1 MKFTT
6 KTARITAVVAA
17 ASFALVGGMAS
28 SQAISVPEAT
38 PTAPANSVNTK
49 ALQNGAVT
57 TAKVGAGQ
65 IWQTQMNPAVNDV
78 YLKTYNNTVGKV
90 QLKKEVADDL
100 ELGKGSVKLTVPTTT
115 IANIG
120 GPFAAN
126 ATNVGT
132 FTLRAGTWLVTT
144 NAVFNRTEAAT
155 ATDPKTLPQLALR
168 YPGDAGTIM
177 GNDISTAVGRELLG
191 ATVKT
196 VTVTEPTTVAVYG
209 FGYNDNGSAFASG
222 KINVAAEI
230 TATKIG

>member
-1 MKFTT
+1 MRKLL
-6 KTARITAVVAA
+6 IAVPVALGLAFGGSAVLSASA
-17 ASFALVGGMAS
+17 AS
-28 SQAISVPEAT
+28 IPEAT
-38 PTAPANSVNTK
+38 PVAPANSVTSK
-49 ALQNGAVT
+49 SIKDGAVSQSDMLP
-57 TAKVGAGQ
+57 G
-65 IWQTQMNPAVNDV
+65 VNAA
-78 YLKTYNNTVGKV
+78 YLGTYNNTVGFPA
-90 QLKKEVADDL
+90 LKPEVAAKLDL
-100 ELGKGSVKLTVPTTT
+100 GTGSVKLTVPTTT

-132 FTLRAGTWLVTT
+132 FTLQAGTWLVTS

-155 ATDPKTLPQLALR
+155 AADPKTLPQLALR

-177 GNDISTAVGRELLG
+177 GNDISTAVGRELMG

-196 VTVTEPTTVAVYG
+196 VTVTAATTVTVWG
-209 FGYNDNGSAFASG
+209 FGYNDNGSNFASG